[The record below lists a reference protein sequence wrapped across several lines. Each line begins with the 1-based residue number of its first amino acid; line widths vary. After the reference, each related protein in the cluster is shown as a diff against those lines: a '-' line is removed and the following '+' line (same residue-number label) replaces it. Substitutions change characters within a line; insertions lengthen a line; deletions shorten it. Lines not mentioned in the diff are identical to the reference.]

1 MKSQAEWAEHVKRP
15 LPAEMARRGITYE
28 ELADRESRP
37 SSGWRLSLHRLLQ
50 EIATPPDGTV
60 NIAQTPEDRRGKINA
75 QVDGMKETAEI
86 IGVDHVRIGTD
97 QHVSPG
103 SMPDYTQWV
112 RLFAAILGGG
122 FTPEEPERSP
132 AATICVSFAMRSA
145 DPSDHHGEGP
155 SPSTKLRRGLI
166 GRQ

>member
-60 NIAQTPEDRRGKINA
+60 NIAQIPEDRRGKVNA
-75 QVDGMKETAEI
+75 
-86 IGVDHVRIGTD
+86 
-97 QHVSPG
+97 
-103 SMPDYTQWV
+103 
-112 RLFAAILGGG
+112 
-122 FTPEEPERSP
+122 
-132 AATICVSFAMRSA
+132 
-145 DPSDHHGEGP
+145 
-155 SPSTKLRRGLI
+155 
-166 GRQ
+166 